1 MYNCAVINSEDQL
14 RSFLEESLIMK
25 DFKHRHVLSLLG
37 VCFNTPDHSPYIIL
51 PFMANGSVKTYLRAK
66 RVHPTNFDDCPDVSM
81 CVVLYHHTKHYSC
94 LLRDRNHFVC
104 YRAFVKQISTKTS
117 KLDSPNKHCVHVLSK
132 LTSGRVCIYNCV
144 YLQLVYNR
152 D

>member
-1 MYNCAVINSEDQL
+1 M

-25 DFKHRHVLSLLG
+25 DFKHCHVLSLLG

-66 RVHPTNFDDCPDVSM
+66 RVHPTNFDDCPVVSM

-104 YRAFVKQISTKTS
+104 YRAFVKQMSTKTS
-117 KLDSPNKHCVHVLSK
+117 KLDSPNKRK
-132 LTSGRVCIYNCV
+132 LTSGRVCICIYNWSTIGTEVGGLGTDV
-144 YLQLVYNR
+144 YRCRRRNGVF